1 MISKDCINLKY
12 LKAALLRRFWY
23 IVLPFFAI
31 SIATAGYCI
40 KTPGDYK
47 AETLIL
53 VDRQKAPQEH
63 IESTMTVDLGDRLRT
78 ITRQIKSREMLEK
91 IINEYDLYPD
101 VRVARTMM
109 DAVDVFQKKIEIN
122 IRDFS
127 QSSGTDSFEIAYIS
141 DDPVKARDV
150 TNAIANL
157 FIEDN
162 LKPIESEV
170 TGTTPLID
178 DELERMKEVLR
189 QKEEQVQEFEEK
201 YLGLTPEQMEKNVR
215 TLTKLQQQINSL
227 NKTIQQTKE
236 QKVLL
241 QTKLSKLEESR
252 ADTKEAVGQDGD
264 LTTDQ
269 EPLTLEELR
278 LQLQSLKSR
287 YSNKHPDVIR
297 LVATIAKLEK
307 EQNESTALD
316 SDTKGTS
323 IQPFTSEAQRHMR
336 RMLVQ
341 RKDFLSQ
348 LKLIDK
354 QLATLEKKKKKTRWQ
369 IAQYRKRVEEGPKIE
384 QKSVDL
390 RQNLRETRENYQAL
404 LDKRPQAQLPEN
416 LERASQGEQLR
427 ILAPATLPEKPVKPN
442 HRKILA
448 LGFLIAIACG
458 FGLAFSREYLDPTFF
473 SSNQLESIV
482 KLPVLV
488 SIPIVNTKKEYRWN
502 ILKRAGAATAL
513 VSMVSVLFYALF
525 ILWKTVPATFR
536 FPLG

>member
-1 MISKDCINLKY
+1 M
-12 LKAALLRRFWY
+12 
-23 IVLPFFAI
+23 
-31 SIATAGYCI
+31 TA
-40 KTPGDYK
+40 
-47 AETLIL
+47 
-53 VDRQKAPQEH
+53 
-63 IESTMTVDLGDRLRT
+63 DLGDRLRT
-78 ITRQIKSREMLEK
+78 ITRQIKSRERLEK

-101 VRVARTMM
+101 VRVARTMT
-109 DAVDVFQKKIEIN
+109 DAVEVFQKKIEIN
-122 IRDFS
+122 MRG
-127 QSSGTDSFEIAYIS
+127 SSRHPGTDSFEIAYLS
-141 DDPVKARDV
+141 DDPVKARDI

-170 TGTTPLID
+170 TGNSTLID
-178 DELERMKEVLR
+178 DEAERMKGVLR
-189 QKEEQVQEFEEK
+189 QKEEQVREFEEK
-201 YLGLTPEQMEKNVR
+201 YLGLMPEQMEDNVL
-215 TLTKLQQQINSL
+215 TPTKLQQQINSL
-227 NKTIQQTKE
+227 NTTIRHTEKR
-236 QKVLL
+236 KVLL
-241 QTKLSKLEESR
+241 QTKLSKLEKAR
-252 ADTKEAVGQDGD
+252 ADTKRAVGQDRD
-264 LTTDQ
+264 LATDQ

-287 YSNKHPDVIR
+287 YSNKHPDVVR

-323 IQPFTSEAQRHMR
+323 IQPFNSEAQRHMR

-354 QLATLEKKKKKTRWQ
+354 QLATLKKKKKKTRRQ

-384 QKSVDL
+384 QMLVDL
-390 RQNLRETRENYQAL
+390 RQDLRETSENYQAL
-404 LDKRPQAQLPEN
+404 LEKRLQAQLPEN
-416 LERASQGEQLR
+416 LEMTPQGEQLR
-427 ILAPATLPEKPVKPN
+427 ILAPATLPENPVKPN

-448 LGFLIAIACG
+448 LGFLMAIACG

-482 KLPVLV
+482 KLPILV
-488 SIPIVNTKKEYRWN
+488 SIPIVNTKKEYQWN

>member
-1 MISKDCINLKY
+1 MIPKDCINLKY

-23 IVLPFFAI
+23 IVLPFFAV

-40 KTPGDYK
+40 KTPRVYK
-47 AETLIL
+47 AETLLL
-53 VDRQKAPQEH
+53 VDRQKAPREH
-63 IESTMTVDLGDRLRT
+63 VESTM
-78 ITRQIKSREMLEK
+78 
-91 IINEYDLYPD
+91 
-101 VRVARTMM
+101 
-109 DAVDVFQKKIEIN
+109 
-122 IRDFS
+122 
-127 QSSGTDSFEIAYIS
+127 
-141 DDPVKARDV
+141 
-150 TNAIANL
+150 
-157 FIEDN
+157 IEDN

-170 TGTTPLID
+170 TGNTTLID
-178 DELERMKEVLR
+178 DELERMKGVLR

-201 YLGLTPEQMEKNVR
+201 YLGLMPEQMENNVR

-227 NKTIQQTKE
+227 NATIRQTE
-236 QKVLL
+236 ERKVLL
-241 QTKLSKLEESR
+241 QTKLSKLEAAR
-252 ADTKEAVGQDGD
+252 ADTKGAVGQDGD
-264 LTTDQ
+264 LATDQ

-278 LQLQSLKSR
+278 LQLQNLKSR
-287 YSNKHPDVIR
+287 YSNKHPDVVR

-323 IQPFTSEAQRHMR
+323 IQPFTSETQRHMR

-354 QLATLEKKKKKTRWQ
+354 QLATLAKKKKKTRRQ

-384 QKSVDL
+384 QMSVDL
-390 RQNLRETRENYQAL
+390 RQDLRETRENYQAL
-404 LDKRPQAQLPEN
+404 LEKSLQAQLPEN
-416 LERASQGEQLR
+416 LERTPQGEQLR

-442 HRKILA
+442 HRKILV
-448 LGFLIAIACG
+448 LGFLMAIACG

-502 ILKRAGAATAL
+502 ILKRAGVATAL
-513 VSMVSVLFYALF
+513 VSMASVLFYELF

-536 FPLG
+536 FPLR